1 MEITVITHSA
11 KRFPWRRMVIRQ
23 RASGR
28 RFIILYFCPPRRR
41 CDIRLS
47 ANGGEEGDVIADKE
61 KIFSSFGVK
70 AVADHWRC
78 GVTLRE
84 AHSGF
89 SSTKPVSERSTRWR
103 IDPIR
108 SFVEATFC
116 QPASPS
122 STSITPEE
130 TSSCRFSLF
139 KASELRGLRR
149 VYSSRIIKPRLSLSS
164 SSSGSILTLL
174 WSTQPEESNWVQVL
188 CYFST
193 FRCLYFTWVSVWL
206 LLSTPE
212 LSPPHSF
219 TTASLL

>member
-70 AVADHWRC
+70 AVADQWRC

-89 SSTKPVSERSTRWR
+89 SSTKPVCERSTRWR

-122 STSITPEE
+122 STSLTWEE
-130 TSSCRFSLF
+130 TSSWRFLLF
-139 KASELRGLRR
+139 KASEPRGLRC
-149 VYSSRIIKPRLSLSS
+149 VYSSAIVKPRPSLSS
-164 SSSGSILTLL
+164 SSSGSIPTLPPVH
-174 WSTQPEESNWVQVL
+174 TARGASNWVQILSYSSAV
-188 CYFST
+188 
-193 FRCLYFTWVSVWL
+193 RCLYFTWVPVWPL
-206 LLSTPE
+206 LY
-212 LSPPHSF
+212 
-219 TTASLL
+219 